1 MSMLTFNSI
10 DVETANTNRASIC
23 QIGVAHVRNG
33 QIKDEWKTL
42 VNPEDY
48 FHQGNVFI
56 HGIRESDVR
65 YGPTLPEVCNELRA
79 RLRGA
84 VLVSHTPFDRTAF
97 EQAMGKY
104 GLEQLQVTW
113 LDSARI
119 AAEPG
124 HSVTGKMVT
133 ALRVL
138 PAIWAS
144 HFSITTRLKTLGRPQ
159 KSCFAPALQQGGILR
174 TGCVVY
180 KSLTRSCGG
189 FGAWY
194 AASQDCAERLGLRL

>member
-10 DVETANTNRASIC
+10 DVETANANRASIC

-48 FHQGNVFI
+48 FHQGNVSI

-97 EQAMGKY
+97 ERAMGKY

-113 LDSARI
+113 LDSAQIARRAWPQRYGQNGYSLKSLASDLGI
-119 AAEPG
+119 SFQHHDALEDARAAAEIVLRACA
-124 HSVTGKMVT
+124 STGRDIEDW
-133 ALRVL
+133 LRCL
-138 PAIWAS
+138 
-144 HFSITTRLKTLGRPQ
+144 
-159 KSCFAPALQQGGILR
+159 
-174 TGCVVY
+174 
-180 KSLTRSCGG
+180 
-189 FGAWY
+189 
-194 AASQDCAERLGLRL
+194 